1 MVDRQELKM
10 IVLGATGVI
19 GTAVARALD
28 PLGAVLRVA
37 RSGGDAHVDAR
48 SPADLKAFFERVG
61 AFDHLISLVGARLP
75 MGALRDLSRADMILA
90 FEDKVQSQIQLV
102 QAGLNHVRDHGSF
115 TLSSGF
121 LNREPVPGFS
131 AIAMAN
137 GALEGFVKS
146 AALDMERGVRI
157 NAVSPVFVLE
167 SLHLAGITDTTPFVT
182 MSAADTALA
191 YVAAVEGNYNGA
203 NLDPCAFVK
212 V

>member
-10 IVLGATGVI
+10 IVVGATGVI

-28 PLGAVLRVA
+28 PLGAVLRVT

-102 QAGLNHVRDHGSF
+102 QAGLNHVRDNGSF

-121 LNREPVPGFS
+121 LNREPMPGFS

-167 SLHLAGITDTTPFVT
+167 SLRLAGMTDTTPFVT

-203 NLDPCAFVK
+203 NLDPRAFVK